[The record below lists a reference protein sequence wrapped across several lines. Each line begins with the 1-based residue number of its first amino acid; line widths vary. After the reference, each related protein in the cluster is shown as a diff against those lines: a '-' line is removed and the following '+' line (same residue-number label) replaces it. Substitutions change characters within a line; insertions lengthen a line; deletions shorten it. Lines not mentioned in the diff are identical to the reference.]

1 MARAGKKV
9 LVLEAHERVGGACTL
24 EEPWPGFTVSPCA
37 YLCGLLHPL
46 VIEELDFPAWGY
58 HWTPATSGMFVP
70 FEDGSYIQLPEDDD
84 ACETELLRF
93 APQDLA
99 GWRAMGDVMRRAR
112 NALRPAGSAGEAFS
126 PADLWLGKPPSREQI
141 EERLKGDDE
150 AIGLVFD
157 WSMVDYVERY
167 LSDERLQMAYLG
179 QGVIGTFASPFDK
192 GTASVNF
199 HHSSGHQGGLAG
211 TWGYVRGGMGMVS
224 FILCD
229 IARDLG
235 AVVATGLP
243 VACILPGEG
252 VELEGGERIHAPVIV
267 SNADPRTALRL
278 LGDAPIRL
286 GERRSNW
293 CPSRGAA

>member
-1 MARAGKKV
+1 MKPFAGRPLARQ
-9 LVLEAHERVGGACTL
+9 
-24 EEPWPGFTVSPCA
+24 
-37 YLCGLLHPL
+37 
-46 VIEELDFPAWGY
+46 PA
-58 HWTPATSGMFVP
+58 
-70 FEDGSYIQLPEDDD
+70 
-84 ACETELLRF
+84 
-93 APQDLA
+93 
-99 GWRAMGDVMRRAR
+99 
-112 NALRPAGSAGEAFS
+112 
-126 PADLWLGKPPSREQI
+126 SREQI

-199 HHSSGHQGGLAG
+199 HHSSGRQGGLAG

-229 IARDLG
+229 IA
-235 AVVATGLP
+235 ATWARWWPRVYP

-252 VELEGGERIHAPVIV
+252 VELEGGERIHAPVVV

-278 LGDAPIRL
+278 LGHPPIRR
-286 GERRSNW
+286 GGRRSKR

>member
-1 MARAGKKV
+1 MKPIR
-9 LVLEAHERVGGACTL
+9 RPT
-24 EEPWPGFTVSPCA
+24 
-37 YLCGLLHPL
+37 CGL
-46 VIEELDFPAWGY
+46 AN
-58 HWTPATSGMFVP
+58 
-70 FEDGSYIQLPEDDD
+70 
-84 ACETELLRF
+84 
-93 APQDLA
+93 
-99 GWRAMGDVMRRAR
+99 RRA
-112 NALRPAGSAGEAFS
+112 
-126 PADLWLGKPPSREQI
+126 EQI
-141 EERLKGDDE
+141 EERLKGDAE

-167 LSDERLQMAYLG
+167 LTDERLQMAYLG

-192 GTASVNF
+192 GTASVNY

-235 AVVATGLP
+235 AVVTTGTP
-243 VACILPGEG
+243 VARILPGEG

-278 LGDAPIRL
+278 LGNSADPSWRAQVEVGAHRGVQHESERGPDRSCRTSRPAPVRTNCTITARST
-286 GERRSNW
+286 RR
-293 CPSRGAA
+293 